1 MLDRIERKI
10 EPIQIPAGY
19 VVSAGL
25 SSTPLWLQDAATWFE
40 FGIVVCGFL
49 IGVTTLWLNIRK
61 ILKNK

>member
-1 MLDRIERKI
+1 MIEKFEKKI

-19 VVSAGL
+19 VVSASL
-25 SSTPLWLQDAATWFE
+25 SSTPLWLQDATTWFE

-61 ILKNK
+61 LLKKK